1 MDAAKPGTGNLVYNM
16 VNKECPEWKT
26 CGPLGNSVTGTAKV
40 ILDTWKLLREGRD
53 KILAGN
59 CTGTVSTKDE
69 IAKKW
74 YIPLIQGTM
83 SCAYKLFI
91 SRSEKLVANC
101 ATFAAAVLPRV
112 YAADPIHASTIY
124 ENTKVG
130 ALSTDYL
137 AVWEAFKGV
146 YAALGITA
154 ADIGVYQGFQPTRK
168 PTKKPV

>member
-1 MDAAKPGTGNLVYNM
+1 MTEVHG
-16 VNKECPEWKT
+16 
-26 CGPLGNSVTGTAKV
+26 
-40 ILDTWKLLREGRD
+40 
-53 KILAGN
+53 
-59 CTGTVSTKDE
+59 
-69 IAKKW
+69 
-74 YIPLIQGTM
+74 
-83 SCAYKLFI
+83 
-91 SRSEKLVANC
+91 AN
-101 ATFAAAVLPRV
+101 